1 MNPVRYFL
9 ESLDFLDW
17 WVLAAGL
24 ALLDVFRPRLRLL
37 GIATGAGLWG
47 FALMLFPQI
56 PWPWQLAVFGVLA
69 AMGWDAYRF
78 SRRGGPAGPRTRS
91 SDMSNLHDFTVKTI
105 DGQSKSLKDYK
116 GKPVLLVNVAS
127 ECGLTPQYAGLEKL
141 FREYKDRGLVVLG
154 LPCNQFGAQEPGS
167 ETEIQQFCS
176 LNYGVSFPLTSKIEV
191 NGSGAHP
198 LYAWLKGET
207 GGADIQWNFEKFLV
221 RPDGTVAARF
231 RPRTE
236 PDSPEVLAAIE
247 ENLPAD
253 YYLG

>member
-17 WVLAAGL
+17 WMLAAAL

-37 GIATGAGLWG
+37 GIAAGAALWG

-56 PWPWQLAVFGVLA
+56 PWPWQLAVFAVLA

-78 SRRGGPAGPRTRS
+78 SRRGISGPRTRS
-91 SDMSNLHDFTVKTI
+91 SDMSNFHDFSVKTI

-127 ECGLTPQYAGLEKL
+127 ACGLTPQYTGLEKL
-141 FREYKDRGLVVLG
+141 FREYKDQGLVVLG

-167 ETEIQQFCS
+167 EAEIKQFCS
-176 LNYGVSFPLTSKIEV
+176 LNYDVSFPLTSKIEV
-191 NGSGAHP
+191 NGAGAHP
-198 LYAWLKGET
+198 LYAWLRGET
-207 GGADIQWNFEKFLV
+207 GGADIQWNFEKFLIDK
-221 RPDGTVAARF
+221 DGRIVKRY
-231 RPRTE
+231 
-236 PDSPEVLAAIE
+236 SPKT
-247 ENLPAD
+247 LPEDKALRAD
-253 YYLG
+253 IQASL

>member
-17 WVLAAGL
+17 WMLAAVL
-24 ALLDVFRPRLRLL
+24 ALLDVFRPRWRLL
-37 GIATGAGLWG
+37 GIAAGAGLWG

-56 PWPWQLAVFGVLA
+56 PWYWQLVVFAVLA

-91 SDMSNLHDFTVKTI
+91 SDMPNLHDFSVKTI
-105 DGQSKSLKDYK
+105 DGQSKSLKEYK

-127 ECGLTPQYAGLEKL
+127 ACGLTPQYTGLEKL
-141 FREYKDRGLVVLG
+141 FREYRDQGLVVLG

-167 ETEIQQFCS
+167 EAEIQQFCS

-191 NGSGAHP
+191 NGAGAHP
-198 LYAWLKGET
+198 LYAWLRGET

-221 RPDGTVAARF
+221 GKDGRVVRRYSPKTV
-231 RPRTE
+231 
-236 PDSPEVLAAIE
+236 PEDGVLR
-247 ENLPAD
+247 AD
-253 YYLG
+253 IQSAL

>member
-17 WVLAAGL
+17 WMLAAAL

-37 GIATGAGLWG
+37 GIAAGAAFWG

-56 PWPWQLAVFGVLA
+56 SWPWQLAVFAVLA

-127 ECGLTPQYAGLEKL
+127 ACGLTPQYTGLEKL
-141 FREYKDRGLVVLG
+141 FREYKDKGLVVLG

-167 ETEIQQFCS
+167 EAEIKEFCS
-176 LNYGVSFPLTSKIEV
+176 LNYDVSFPLTSKIEV
-191 NGSGAHP
+191 NGAGAHP
-198 LYAWLKGET
+198 LYAWLRGET
-207 GGADIQWNFEKFLV
+207 GGADIQWNFEKFLIGK
-221 RPDGTVAARF
+221 DGRIVKRYSPKTVPEDKTLRADIQAA
-231 RPRTE
+231 
-236 PDSPEVLAAIE
+236 L
-247 ENLPAD
+247 
-253 YYLG
+253 